1 MIPQGSRTPSR
12 KPTGNPDRKFTV
24 RHLSLWSAAAG
35 VVAAGLGVAAGE
47 LSAALMS
54 PSLSPVSA
62 VGSVVIDGMPA
73 PVKDWAI
80 GLFGT
85 ADKTAFLVSMA
96 AVIAVCG
103 AVAGIL
109 QLRRPPSGSV
119 LIGLLGAAGLAA
131 VVTRPQMGALS
142 LVPPGLAAIV
152 GIVVL
157 RALLARIE
165 AWRDAVPEEAGPRRR
180 EVLLGVGGGAA
191 VGVVAGALAGG
202 SRAGQV
208 TTAALRDGVALP
220 AAVTPA
226 APIPAGAE
234 LGIAGLDPVLTP
246 AADFYRID
254 TALSVPLV
262 NPDQWT
268 LKVTGLVDR
277 EVEINFAQLLAKPL
291 QESYVTLA
299 CVSNEVGGSLVG
311 NAKWLGWPVRNLLAA
326 AGVQP
331 GADMVLSTSKDGWT
345 ASTPLEAL
353 TDNRDALLA
362 VGMNGA
368 ALPLEHGFPVRLVVP
383 GLYGYVSATKWVTEL
398 KVTRFADEVAYWT
411 QRGWTERGP
420 VKLSSRIDTPSR
432 GAAADAGTVTVA
444 GMAWAQHTG
453 IKGVQVRV
461 DGGAWQ
467 DADLAS
473 SISADTWVQWS
484 AHLDLEPGEHD
495 ITVRAIDANGTEQDE
510 TERPVVPDGATGLHT
525 IRVKVR

>member
-1 MIPQGSRTPSR
+1 MTRTSP
-12 KPTGNPDRKFTV
+12 KF
-24 RHLSLWSAAAG
+24 SLWAAAG
-35 VVAAGLGVAAGE
+35 GLVAVGLAVAAGE
-47 LSAALMS
+47 LSAALLS
-54 PSLSPVSA
+54 PSLSPVTA
-62 VGSVVIDGMPA
+62 VGSVVIDAMPG

-85 ADKTAFLVSMA
+85 ADKAAFLVAMA
-96 AVIAVCG
+96 AIIALSG
-103 AVAGIL
+103 AAAGVL
-109 QLRRPPSGSV
+109 QLRRPPAGAV
-119 LIGLLGAAGLAA
+119 VIGLFGAAGLVA
-131 VVTRPQMGALS
+131 VLTRAQVSALS
-142 LVPPGLAAIV
+142 LLPPLLAGAV
-152 GIVVL
+152 GILVL
-157 RALLARIE
+157 RALTARLGR
-165 AWRDAVPEEAGPRRR
+165 WRDSRPEEAGARRR
-180 EVLLGVGGGAA
+180 DVLMTLGGGAA
-191 VGVVAGALAGG
+191 VGVVSGALAGG

-208 TTAALRDGVALP
+208 NTVALRDGVALP

-262 NPDQWT
+262 NPDEWT

-277 EVEINFAQLLAKPL
+277 EVEISFAELLAKPL

-299 CVSNEVGGSLVG
+299 CVSNEVGGSLIG

-368 ALPLEHGFPVRLVVP
+368 PLPLEHGFPVRLVVP

-432 GAAADAGTVTVA
+432 GAAADAGPVTVA

-453 IKGVQVRV
+453 IRGVQVRV
-461 DGGAWQ
+461 DGGDWQ

-484 AHLDLEPGEHD
+484 AQLDLEPGEHEV
-495 ITVRAIDANGTEQDE
+495 TVRAIDANGTEQDE